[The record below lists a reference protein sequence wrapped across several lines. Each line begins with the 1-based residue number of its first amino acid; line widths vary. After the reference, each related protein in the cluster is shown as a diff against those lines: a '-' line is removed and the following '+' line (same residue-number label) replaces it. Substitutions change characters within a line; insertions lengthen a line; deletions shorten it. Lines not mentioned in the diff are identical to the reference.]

1 MFLSTFVMMNQVVA
15 SRFKRLQDDHRLFMA
30 ELDREKQEVLE
41 TSPAPGKWSVTQ
53 VMYHLNKAESLSVLY
68 VSKKRLG
75 VAQLKPTRIEA
86 QVRLLVAWIGFNI
99 PIKYPAAK
107 VLGDMPPVVK
117 YDEIKPQWLKTRE
130 SLASLLESLSDDEI
144 RKPIF
149 KQPFFGRWNIFQMLS
164 FMQIHF
170 SRHKKQMLRAMEMV
184 KKKQEL

>member
-1 MFLSTFVMMNQVVA
+1 MNKKIA
-15 SRFKRLQDDHRLFMA
+15 AKFERLQNSHAQLMT
-30 ELDREKQEVLE
+30 LLEKENPQTLE

-75 VAQLKPTRIEA
+75 AAQLKPTGMVA
-86 QVRLLVAWIGFNI
+86 QLKILIAWIGFNL
-99 PIKYPAAK
+99 PVKYPAAK
-107 VLGDMPPVVK
+107 VLGDMPPHVRYEEVK
-117 YDEIKPQWLKTRE
+117 QQWLQTRKA
-130 SLASLLESLSDDEI
+130 LASLLESLTDDEI

-170 SRHKKQMLRAMEMV
+170 NRHRKQMLRTIETV
-184 KKKQEL
+184 KKAAS